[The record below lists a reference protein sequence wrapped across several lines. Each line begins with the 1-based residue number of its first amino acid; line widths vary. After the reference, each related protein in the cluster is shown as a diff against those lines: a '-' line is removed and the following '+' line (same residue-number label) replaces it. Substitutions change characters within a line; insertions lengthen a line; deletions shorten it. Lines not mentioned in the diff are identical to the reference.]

1 MMRDTTKLAEELGSL
16 KRQTDAQRRGYDFQ
30 TFVGNLF
37 RAEHFKVQTKAG
49 VSSPRQVDL
58 LATRESEIYLVETK
72 WLNRPVDVD
81 AIDQLFTRL
90 EPVPPGV
97 IGVLV
102 SYSGFTQSVI
112 DKVREKAHRPTLL
125 ISGMELEQTL
135 LWNEEFLGLLR
146 GKKRQL
152 LTHRHV
158 SIDEFPTHVDKR
170 RKIRL
175 SELPNAKT
183 VFLLSDGER
192 MPWFETSGGFG
203 MFTFAREIPDIDWVR
218 GGGLG
223 VSLDL
228 SLRNQTQED
237 FIAMIGEMVDM
248 GWATAKGSW
257 SIQQAT
263 KNWHGFGPR
272 TLATA
277 LRQWNKRYS
286 NLEIHHTE
294 ELCYVDEV
302 DDGFYS
308 LTASISADKKR
319 FVWRVELSF
328 QLTGVPLYLESI
340 QHLATELGF
349 TGGLHF
355 RPRDSLSITRVH
367 LPYDDRSLITEPKAL
382 VVNKSDS
389 GFMRNEEWVVGVVIE
404 NPYRRGSARS
414 NDELPEGVAGMLRE
428 SEDIVCSL
436 RSWHS
441 VSRGE
446 VEYALQG
453 FETSWTSDALLVRG
467 IADWTSTEP
476 EDGDPSHFFYEDNP
490 IEK

>member
-1 MMRDTTKLAEELGSL
+1 MMRDTTKLAEELGLL

-37 RAEHFKVQTKAG
+37 RAEHFKVETKAG

-72 WLNRPVDVD
+72 WLRRPVDVD
-81 AIDQLFTRL
+81 AIEQLFTRL

-125 ISGMELEQTL
+125 ISGLELEQTL

-146 GKKRQL
+146 GKKKQL
-152 LTHRHV
+152 LTHRRV
-158 SIDEFPTHVDKR
+158 SLDEFPAHEDRR
-170 RKIRL
+170 RKIRV

-183 VFLLSDGER
+183 EFLLPNGER

-218 GGGLG
+218 GGGHG

-228 SLRNQTQED
+228 SLKNQTQED

-248 GWATAKGSW
+248 GWVTAKGSW

-277 LRQWNKRYS
+277 LRQWRKRYL

-308 LTASISADKKR
+308 ITASISADQR
-319 FVWRVELSF
+319 RYVWRVELSF
-328 QLTGVPLYLESI
+328 QLTGIPLYLESI

-349 TGGLHF
+349 TEGLHF
-355 RPRDSLSITRVH
+355 RPRDSQSITRVH
-367 LPYDDRSLITEPKAL
+367 LPHDDRSLIIEPEAL

-389 GFMRNEEWVVGVVIE
+389 VLNEEWVVGIVIE
-404 NPYRRGSARS
+404 NPYRRGGNRR
-414 NDELPEGVAGMLRE
+414 NNELPEGVTGYLRE
-428 SEDIVCSL
+428 SEHIVCSL

-441 VSRGE
+441 VERDKL
-446 VEYALQG
+446 EYSLQG
-453 FETSWTSDALLVRG
+453 FETSWTSDALVVRG
-467 IADWTSTEP
+467 IADWNIES
-476 EDGDPSHFFYEDNP
+476 DDRDLLLSYEIDP